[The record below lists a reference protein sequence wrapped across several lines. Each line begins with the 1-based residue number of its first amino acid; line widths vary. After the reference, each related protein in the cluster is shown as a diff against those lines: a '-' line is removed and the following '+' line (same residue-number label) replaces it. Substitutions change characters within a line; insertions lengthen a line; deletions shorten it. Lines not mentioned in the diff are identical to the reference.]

1 MYLFA
6 GNCQVN
12 CEDASAELLSLTF
25 IMFSSTYMKSEN
37 FEITVIIYNDFIHHY
52 IAAVE
57 VRWDIESNLS
67 FFICSPF
74 T

>member
-12 CEDASAELLSLTF
+12 YEDASAERLSLTF

-37 FEITVIIYNDFIHHY
+37 FEITVIIYNDFTHI
-52 IAAVE
+52 I
-57 VRWDIESNLS
+57 
-67 FFICSPF
+67 
-74 T
+74 